1 MKVRAGGFY
10 ILLVSS
16 VIAAAVAVRALDPF
30 FVQALRLI
38 AFDSYQ
44 RLSPPS
50 FDANAPVR
58 IVDIDER
65 SLAELGQWPWPRTV
79 LADLLQKLTE
89 KGAAAVAFDI
99 MFAEADRTSLEEVV
113 KRMPP
118 EQAALI
124 APLVGMTL
132 SNDEAFA
139 AALKAAP
146 SVVGATLAGAK
157 GGASLPQKA
166 GFAVAGDDPRPF
178 MTPFSGAIGNLE
190 ILNGAAKGIGALNWT
205 PDRDQVV
212 RRVALVYR
220 LGDGFIPSLAA
231 EALRV
236 AQGASTFVLKASNAS
251 GETAFGKSSG
261 LNHIRIGALEVPTDA
276 EGAIWM
282 KFRAST
288 PESFI
293 SAAKVL
299 AGEVS
304 VEEISGRIILVG
316 TSAPGLLDL
325 RATPIDPVI
334 PGVEIIAQMIEHV
347 TGGRSLTRPDYALAV
362 EELAIVVL
370 GILLAAIF
378 PRVPARASSMIGLFV
393 VAGLLLSG
401 WLAYEYADLLFDPL
415 YPALGLVFLVG
426 AATFYV
432 YRRVELQRGE
442 IRNAFGRYV
451 APVVV
456 DELLANPDKLELG
469 GEVREI
475 TLLFCDMRNFT
486 SISEG
491 MSAHELTA
499 FINELLTPLSEI
511 ILAHRGTI
519 DKYIGDSIMAFWNAP
534 LDEPD
539 HAQLACNAALDMAAR
554 MQGLNRDWQQ
564 RAASASRK
572 FELVKIGIGINTG
585 PCCVGNL
592 GYTQRFDYSAIGD
605 EVNIASRFEG
615 LSKLYGVTAIA
626 GERTVGDSGLLP
638 VLELDLVRVK
648 GRARPLRI
656 YTLLDLLDGD
666 RNRHARLKLKHDRFL
681 TAYRRQEWDVAEAA
695 IGECRALGIAAI
707 DTYYSVFAARIA
719 AFRARPPAADWD
731 GAFTALEK

>member
-1 MKVRAGGFY
+1 MKVRAGGLY

-16 VIAAAVAVRALDPF
+16 VIGAAVAVRALDPF

-38 AFDSYQ
+38 AFDGYQ
-44 RLSPPS
+44 RLSPQA

-65 SLAELGQWPWPRTV
+65 SLAEIGQWPWPRTV
-79 LADLLQKLTE
+79 LADLVQKLTE

-124 APLVGMTL
+124 APLIGKTP

-139 AALKAAP
+139 TALKATP
-146 SVVGATLAGAK
+146 SVLGATLASGK
-157 GGASLPQKA
+157 NGASLPPKA

-178 MTPFSGAIGNLE
+178 MVPFSGATGNLE

-220 LGDGFIPSLAA
+220 LGDGFVPSLAA

-261 LNHIRIGALEVPTDA
+261 LNHIRIGVLEVPTDA
-276 EGAIWM
+276 QGAIWM

-288 PESFI
+288 PERFI
-293 SAAKVL
+293 SASKVL
-299 AGEVS
+299 AGDANA
-304 VEEISGRIILVG
+304 EEISGRIILVG

-325 RATPIDPVI
+325 RATPIDSVI

-370 GILLAAIF
+370 GLLLAAIF
-378 PRVPARASSMIGLFV
+378 PRVPARASAMIGVLV

-401 WLAYEYADLLFDPL
+401 WLAYEYAGLLFDPL

-442 IRNAFGRYV
+442 IQSAFGRYV
-451 APVVV
+451 APAVVE
-456 DELLANPDKLELG
+456 ELLANPDKLELG

-491 MSAHELTA
+491 MSAHELTT

-539 HAQLACNAALDMAAR
+539 HARLACNTALDMAAR
-554 MQGLNRDWQQ
+554 MQGLNREWQE
-564 RAASASRK
+564 RAASTSRK

-585 PCCVGNL
+585 NCCVGNL
-592 GYTQRFDYSAIGD
+592 GSAQRFDYSAIGD

-615 LSKLYGVTAIA
+615 LSKIYGVTAIA
-626 GERTVGDSGLLP
+626 GERTVGESGP
-638 VLELDLVRVK
+638 IPALELDLVRVK

-666 RNRHARLKLKHDRFL
+666 HNRHARLKLKHDRFL
-681 TAYRRQEWDVAEAA
+681 TAYRRQEWDMAEAA
-695 IGECRALGIAAI
+695 IEECRALGISAI

-731 GAFTALEK
+731 GAYTALEK